1 MLLGLLSILNEGNAI
16 DSHRQRVVY
25 VRWGHVLLSSWLDTS
40 EQRTV
45 VHQAAAV
52 PMLQPLMA
60 PPQQHYL
67 PPPPAYLPPLETTRD
82 LAGGV
87 VSQGKGYQQ
96 ITSWQVS
103 TTSSRM

>member
-1 MLLGLLSILNEGNAI
+1 M
-16 DSHRQRVVY
+16 
-25 VRWGHVLLSSWLDTS
+25 LLSSWLDTS